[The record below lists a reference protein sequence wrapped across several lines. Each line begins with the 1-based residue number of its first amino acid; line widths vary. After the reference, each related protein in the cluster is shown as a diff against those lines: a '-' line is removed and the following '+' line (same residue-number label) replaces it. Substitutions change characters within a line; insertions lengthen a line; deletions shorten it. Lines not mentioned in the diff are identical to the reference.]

1 MSYVL
6 IKDKNQVNTSST
18 CLHMAKREA
27 LLKTNVVMEI
37 LVFKTSLSNV
47 HRIQDIEPSLD
58 VHPDIYQWNVDLN
71 DEDNILRIMAN
82 NMAGEEVEN
91 MLLSAGYYCEE
102 LK

>member
-1 MSYVL
+1 
-6 IKDKNQVNTSST
+6 
-18 CLHMAKREA
+18 MAKRET

-47 HRIQDIEPSLD
+47 HRIQDMEPSLD

>member
-1 MSYVL
+1 
-6 IKDKNQVNTSST
+6 
-18 CLHMAKREA
+18 MAKREA